1 MLSRKYFGS
10 PSTWHAARRQILG
23 CAVIALFALSS
34 PATRAESIKFGVL
47 KISAAAAAFIAQER
61 GYFAAEGLQSE
72 LVYFDASEPVGVA
85 VASGAVDFGLSGYSA
100 GFFSLGGQGAL
111 KIIGGGYS
119 RQAPGFHSLSY
130 IVSDQAYANGF
141 TSLKNFPGHS
151 VAISQVGSPPHYALG
166 LLIEKYRFDPKSIRV
181 LPLQSIANMVAAVKG
196 GQSDSTILTATA
208 SLPLVQR
215 GDAKLLGWV
224 DDETPWELG
233 SVFASTSTANNRRGL
248 VDRFLRAWRKGTRD
262 CHDAFADRE
271 GKPIFGETAPQ
282 TIAILAKYTGLPEAS
297 LKLAAP
303 YCEAEARVDV
313 KDLLRQIAWFKAQGM
328 LKPQTAAEDMIDS
341 RYAIPLAGQ
350 SKPRLQQKQ

>member
-1 MLSRKYFGS
+1 MFSRKHRAS
-10 PSTWHAARRQILG
+10 ASIRRAARRPIVG
-23 CAVIALFALSS
+23 CAAIALSVLAS
-34 PATRAESIKFGVL
+34 AEARADSIKFGVL

-130 IVSDQAYANGF
+130 IVSDQAYAHGF
-141 TSLKNFPGHS
+141 ISLKDFPGHS

-166 LLIEKYRFDPKSIRV
+166 LLIEKYGFDPKSIRV

-233 SVFASTSTANNRRGL
+233 AVFASTATARNRLIL

-262 CHDAFADRE
+262 CHDAFADSA
-271 GKPIFGETAPQ
+271 GKPVFGETAPQ
-282 TIAILAKYTGLPEAS
+282 TIAILAKYTGLPDTS

-303 YCEAEARVDV
+303 YCDSEARLDV
-313 KDLLRQIAWFKAQGM
+313 QDLQRQVSWYKAQGM
-328 LKPQTAAEDMIDS
+328 LKPQVVAEEIIDR
-341 RYAIPLAGQ
+341 RYVTPVSGE
-350 SKPRLQQKQ
+350 PTPEVQKKH

>member
-1 MLSRKYFGS
+1 MFRGRCLGS
-10 PSTWHAARRQILG
+10 PSTSCAARRQILG
-23 CAVIALFALSS
+23 CAAIALLALAS
-34 PATRAESIKFGVL
+34 PAARAEPVKFGVL

-130 IVSDQAYANGF
+130 IVSAKAYANGF
-141 TSLKNFPGHS
+141 TALKNFPGHS

-181 LPLQSIANMVAAVKG
+181 MPLQSIANMVAAVKG

-208 SLPLVQR
+208 SLPLVQS
-215 GDAKLLGWV
+215 GNVKLLGWV

-233 SVFASTSTANNRRGL
+233 AVFASSSTANKRHGL
-248 VDRFLRAWRKGTRD
+248 VDRLFRAWRKGTRD
-262 CHDAFADRE
+262 CHEAFADRE
-271 GKPIFGETAPQ
+271 GRPIFGETAPQ

-303 YCEAEARVDV
+303 YCESEARLDV

-328 LKPQTAAEDMIDS
+328 LKPQAAAEQMIDK
-341 RYAIPLAGQ
+341 RYVVPLT
-350 SKPRLQQKQ
+350 SP